1 MCWNHRVRFL
11 ARRSPSYRL
20 GSVLPQTSRINIV
33 QNQAG
38 SDLVLTDCVRFGPNG
53 SNPEARQYKKIIRPA
68 SGKCFP
74 ADPDRTRIGSSM
86 FTGLFLKIFAC
97 LHFTLF
103 TGANRLQL
111 FICLCP
117 TPVLVIAHSVFHVRC
132 VSCLCPKTVSI
143 NWYCMFH
150 NGCISCCVF
159 GRFTAA
165 PRHGIGTGRSGKKQF
180 ISRLETGL
188 HFFLGNTKRVTTQ
201 VYIFVEKLNH

>member
-20 GSVLPQTSRINIV
+20 GSVLPQTSRIHIV

-97 LHFTLF
+97 LHSTLQCSQRQIRCSF
-103 TGANRLQL
+103 SFVCAPNQFVSLRT
-111 FICLCP
+111 LCSMFD
-117 TPVLVIAHSVFHVRC
+117 VLAVCA
-132 VSCLCPKTVSI
+132 PKLLVSI
-143 NWYCMFH
+143 
-150 NGCISCCVF
+150 
-159 GRFTAA
+159 
-165 PRHGIGTGRSGKKQF
+165 GTVCSITDVSAVVCLAVLQQHLDMGSEQ
-180 ISRLETGL
+180 ED
-188 HFFLGNTKRVTTQ
+188 Q
-201 VYIFVEKLNH
+201 VRNNS